1 MNNNSRYKQKLP
13 GVLRCIGKYISDNA
27 DRLAGDIDDTT
38 EFELTISVSPGDG
51 DTTFVPL
58 ITTDREYIVRPALKY
73 YYDIDLDDF
82 EQPKE
87 GE

>member
-13 GVLRCIGKYISDNA
+13 GVLRYIGKYISDNA
-27 DRLAGDIDDTT
+27 DQLAGDIDGTT
-38 EFELTISVSPGDG
+38 EFELTISVSPGD
-51 DTTFVPL
+51 DNTAFVPL
-58 ITTDREYIVRPALKY
+58 ITTDRKYIVGPAFKY

-87 GE
+87 AE

>member
-1 MNNNSRYKQKLP
+1 MSPDSRYKQNLP
-13 GVLRCIGKYISDNA
+13 GVLRCIGKHIADNA
-27 DRLAGDIDDTT
+27 NQLAGGIDDTT
-38 EFELTISVSPGDG
+38 AFELTISVSPGD
-51 DTTFVPL
+51 DNTAFVPL
-58 ITTDREYIVRPALKY
+58 ITTDRKYIVRPAFKY